1 MRKEEKGG
9 LAYSGLDRR
18 ITYYWG
24 SKVLCSPGSP
34 VRRERAGPEGL
45 CSPCVSQPDGHNH
58 HSAERRTPSLSSGTS
73 RGLCRLSVV
82 THLLSSHTF
91 TADSLTHTH
100 DPGLLRSS
108 PADGC
113 TPARAMLIKVH
124 PHHDSPNGAIH
135 AEISLPLYLFPLFGA
150 LNIIISRQILTSLVK
165 TLFTAQVRWG
175 NNRNIICGSGEV
187 LQRIQKMATYLWCT
201 GLITCLG
208 IYQSISLVSMFHGDT
223 GGRCRTKTIL
233 WFTFFKRLKDAILA
247 DSYWNLS
254 SHVQKLQ

>member
-1 MRKEEKGG
+1 MLLRILTFFKWVYGNP
-9 LAYSGLDRR
+9 LAFLVGIRR
-18 ITYYWG
+18 IPAYHVDYTT
-24 SKVLCSPGSP
+24 
-34 VRRERAGPEGL
+34 
-45 CSPCVSQPDGHNH
+45 GHNH

-100 DPGLLRSS
+100 GPGLLLSS

-124 PHHDSPNGAIH
+124 PHHVSPNGAIH

-187 LQRIQKMATYLWCT
+187 LQRIQKMATYLWST
-201 GLITCLG
+201 RLITCLG
-208 IYQSISLVSMFHGDT
+208 IYQSISLVFYVSW
-223 GGRCRTKTIL
+223 R
-233 WFTFFKRLKDAILA
+233 
-247 DSYWNLS
+247 YWRAMQVNIANNTS
-254 SHVQKLQ
+254 